1 MVENYINEELSFIER
16 KILFNE
22 KLKELLPNI
31 TKLNSFEISCF
42 VYKTLI
48 LDNFENVIPIIS
60 EEIYREKNVND
71 IIDGICDINYCSF
84 YIKDEEKEVFLIF
97 KKSSEFKKT
106 SEEDIKKINI
116 KVTNGIIE
124 NCINL
129 LSDISSITNDFIDSI
144 KSQIDGLYEAKNNL
158 DNNIKL
164 LTNIIE

>member
-1 MVENYINEELSFIER
+1 MVENCINEELSFIER

-22 KLKELLPNI
+22 KLKKLLPNI

-48 LDNFENVIPIIS
+48 LDNFENVIPIIDK
-60 EEIYREKNVND
+60 EIYREINVND
-71 IIDGICDINYCSF
+71 VIDGICDINYCSF
-84 YIKDEEKEVFLIF
+84 YIKHEEKEVFLIF
-97 KKSSEFKKT
+97 KKQSE
-106 SEEDIKKINI
+106 DDAKKINI

-124 NCINL
+124 NSTNYEEINL
-129 LSDISSITNDFIDSI
+129 LRDISTIINDFIDSI
-144 KSQIDGLYEAKNNL
+144 KFQIDSLYEAKNNL

>member
-1 MVENYINEELSFIER
+1 MVENCINEELSFIER

-48 LDNFENVIPIIS
+48 LDNFENVIPIIDK
-60 EEIYREKNVND
+60 EIYREINVND
-71 IIDGICDINYCSF
+71 VIDGICDINYCSF
-84 YIKDEEKEVFLIF
+84 YIKHEEKEVFLIF
-97 KKSSEFKKT
+97 KKQSE
-106 SEEDIKKINI
+106 DDVKKINI

-124 NCINL
+124 NSTNYEEINL
-129 LSDISSITNDFIDSI
+129 LRDISTIINDFIDSI
-144 KSQIDGLYEAKNNL
+144 KSQIDSLYEAKNNL